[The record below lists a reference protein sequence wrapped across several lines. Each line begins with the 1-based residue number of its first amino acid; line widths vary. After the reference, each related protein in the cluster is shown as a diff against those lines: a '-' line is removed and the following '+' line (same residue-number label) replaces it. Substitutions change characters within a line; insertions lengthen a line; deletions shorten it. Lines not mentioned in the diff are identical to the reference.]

1 MSLTKVKKLVLKFNC
16 ELCFRLLFN
25 LWLAQVTLI
34 QFYLSI
40 NLFNLS
46 IKSSSEEEVSTE
58 DETYEPSKH
67 ESQPSYGSSENEDP
81 LLFKTSERKLFQK
94 NLKKSTV
101 KCPVFDFDVSE
112 DESNEDL
119 EKSISE
125 VIETIF
131 SPKGK
136 KYFIKIQAFVVN
148 FYQPYKRNLG

>member
-1 MSLTKVKKLVLKFNC
+1 MKHMNHQNMNHSQVMAVLKMK
-16 ELCFRLLFN
+16 
-25 LWLAQVTLI
+25 TH
-34 QFYLSI
+34 FYLRPQ
-40 NLFNLS
+40 N
-46 IKSSSEEEVSTE
+46 
-58 DETYEPSKH
+58 
-67 ESQPSYGSSENEDP
+67 ES
-81 LLFKTSERKLFQK
+81 F
-94 NLKKSTV
+94 V